1 MAVVRNNFF
10 ILSLI
15 ISFLLSMVTNWYGEI
30 SIFLFIVTVL
40 AILDKLG
47 KGLVLRELVVLH
59 TIFIC
64 LVIPEL
70 GYSVYNYSNY
80 LARIFMR
87 YMLVSEDTYFNY
99 ALPAVC
105 VFSVALCYPVRKKR
119 VILDEGQNFKNMLAD
134 VRGQL
139 KVKAKTGVNI
149 VAIGIVVFFIMDLL
163 PESFR
168 FIATLFFFSSFAGIL
183 YIYYSPYFPSKKT
196 MLILFS
202 AFMVGSA
209 IQSGVFTIVV
219 YMGITMFSFLF
230 LGRKY
235 ALWKKFLVFIVG
247 IFFLFVIQNVKMTYR
262 DITWKNQNV
271 DNKTNLFGDIIVE
284 KLENF
289 DRLIGEDGFFPVYM
303 RTNQGYN
310 ISMVMNR
317 IPAKQDFDNG
327 DRLLTIVA
335 SAFVPR
341 FLWPTKPEAGGKD
354 TMKYF
359 AGVNIYG
366 WSTNV
371 GPIGEAYG
379 SFGVAGGVIYM
390 FVLGLFVRWV
400 YKRVFVIAQKLPLLI
415 LWIPVLFYQVTYSM
429 ETDSL
434 QILNSLLKG
443 AFFLWLIHKFL
454 PGWFGLMKKQ
464 SRSQKLYPGENVTA

>member
-1 MAVVRNNFF
+1 MDVLRSNFF

-15 ISFLLSMVTNWYGEI
+15 VSFLLALVTSWYGEI
-30 SIFLFIVTVL
+30 SIFLFIATVL

-80 LARIFMR
+80 MARIFMR
-87 YMLVSEDTYFNY
+87 YMLVPEDTYFNY

-105 VFSVALCYPVRKKR
+105 VFSLALCFPIRKKQA
-119 VILDEGQNFKNMLAD
+119 ILDEGQSFKNLLAE
-134 VRGQL
+134 VKEQL
-139 KVKAKTGVNI
+139 KVRTKTGVNI

-163 PESFR
+163 PQSFR
-168 FIATLFFFSSFAGIL
+168 FVATLFFFSSFAGIL
-183 YIYYSPYFPSKKT
+183 YIYYSQYFPSKKT

-202 AFMVGSA
+202 AFMVGFA
-209 IQSGVFTIVV
+209 IQSGIFTIVV

-230 LGRKY
+230 LGKRY
-235 ALWKKFLVFIVG
+235 ALWKKFLVFVVG
-247 IFFLFVIQNVKMTYR
+247 VFFLFVIQNVKMTYR
-262 DITWKNQNV
+262 DITWRNENV
-271 DNKTNLFGDIIVE
+271 QNKTNLFGDILVE
-284 KLENF
+284 KLQNF
-289 DRLIGEDGFFPVYM
+289 DRLIGEEGFFPVYM

-341 FLWPTKPEAGGKD
+341 FLWPNKPEAGGKES
-354 TMKYF
+354 MKYF

-379 SFGVAGGVIYM
+379 SFGVVGGIFYM
-390 FVLGLFVRWV
+390 FILGLFVRWV
-400 YKRVFVIAQKLPLLI
+400 YRRIFIIAQKLPLLI

-443 AFFLWLIHKFL
+443 AFFLWLIYKFL
-454 PGWFGLMKKQ
+454 PGWFGAMKKLSKPQ
-464 SRSQKLYPGENVTA
+464 RLYRRGNVTA

>member
-1 MAVVRNNFF
+1 
-10 ILSLI
+10 
-15 ISFLLSMVTNWYGEI
+15 
-30 SIFLFIVTVL
+30 
-40 AILDKLG
+40 
-47 KGLVLRELVVLH
+47 
-59 TIFIC
+59 
-64 LVIPEL
+64 
-70 GYSVYNYSNY
+70 
-80 LARIFMR
+80 
-87 YMLVSEDTYFNY
+87 
-99 ALPAVC
+99 
-105 VFSVALCYPVRKKR
+105 
-119 VILDEGQNFKNMLAD
+119 
-134 VRGQL
+134 
-139 KVKAKTGVNI
+139 
-149 VAIGIVVFFIMDLL
+149 
-163 PESFR
+163 
-168 FIATLFFFSSFAGIL
+168 
-183 YIYYSPYFPSKKT
+183 
-196 MLILFS
+196 
-202 AFMVGSA
+202 
-209 IQSGVFTIVV
+209 
-219 YMGITMFSFLF
+219 MFSFLF